1 MAGKGLVG
9 IPCLSPW
16 VTTFI
21 SPMKSKVL
29 VFWFAVLWFAIVLRV
44 IEGKLEVLRP
54 LRSPGLL
61 VSSNSRAFAAAFFC
75 RSRGLEVIGDEDSDD
90 EGDAM
95 KGSVV
100 RLCDVLPLPLYE
112 EKSGGSGAS
121 NNVFTN
127 SLLNR
132 DGGIFDKLPWSQ
144 LSGGRPLLKKKFYD
158 RCMQLQLAQQSLPSE
173 QTFVRALREVLG
185 LELTGLLLEV
195 ADELSPSSVT
205 LGAAALVATVRGT
218 ETWDLAADGDQV
230 LRRVS
235 ESSRR
240 RRGKATADTAE
251 GQREQQEQ
259 DSGEAWLLPCHRDE
273 LVSLSTALGL
283 PVCVDRA
290 LYLAMAM
297 DADLVKGGAAGGV
310 RIEATLTAPAASTTT
325 RTTPAAWQIFS
336 PEQFLRMDSL
346 DKRALLRASGV
357 RDLPRPRQGRGALDR
372 ALLAV
377 MDDAVRSEVVRL
389 SGGPWIGRRSK
400 DDGEGAGGPSLAASG
415 SGDGSRAELLRSISD
430 ALERGDQPEAERLRE
445 EFALR
450 TSLRADPTQGIG
462 SYDRFLDQDDWY
474 AKERA
479 RSMAPKKA
487 S

>member
-1 MAGKGLVG
+1 
-9 IPCLSPW
+9 
-16 VTTFI
+16 
-21 SPMKSKVL
+21 MKIKAL
-29 VFWFAVLWFAIVLRV
+29 IICVLWSVG
-44 IEGKLEVLRP
+44 ESKLVVLRP

-61 VSSNSRAFAAAFFC
+61 VSGNQEFAAAFFC
-75 RSRGLEVIGDEDSDD
+75 RSRGLEVLGDEDSDD

-112 EKSGGSGAS
+112 QKSGSGAI

-132 DGGIFDKLPWSQ
+132 DGGLFDKLPWSQ
-144 LSGGRPLLKKKFYD
+144 LSAGRPLLKKEFYD
-158 RCMQLQLAQQSLPSE
+158 RCMNLQLAQQSLPSE
-173 QTFVRALREVLG
+173 ETFVQALREVLG

-205 LGAAALVATVRGT
+205 LGAAALVAASRGT
-218 ETWDLAADGDQV
+218 EAWDLAADGDQV

-235 ESSRR
+235 EASRR
-240 RRGKATADTAE
+240 RRGKATADVTE

-273 LVSLSTALGL
+273 LVSLALHSGL

-297 DADLVKGGAAGGV
+297 DADLVKGGGAGGV
-310 RIEATLTAPAASTTT
+310 RIEATLAPTATASSTTT
-325 RTTPAAWQIFS
+325 RTTSAAWQIFS

-400 DDGEGAGGPSLAASG
+400 DGGEDAGGPSLTASG

-430 ALERGDQPEAERLRE
+430 ALERGDQSEAERLRE

-450 TSLRADPTQGIG
+450 TRLRADPTQALG

-479 RSMAPKKA
+479 RAMAPKKP